1 MKSGFIEV
9 NSANLYYEMDGEGTP
24 LILNHAG
31 LADGRMWNAQFN
43 EFARQYKTVRYD
55 RRGFGKSKMVAGD
68 YSDHDDLYALM
79 MSLNIDRAIL
89 VGCSQGAK
97 LSIDFA
103 LKYPEM
109 TRALVLATPALGG
122 FFYDGPPP
130 AQMDQLE
137 KADKDGDLDLIN
149 ELELQIWVDGP
160 HRRPD
165 QVDPKVRELVR
176 DMNRIALETPEDLG
190 NEIPLEPPAVN
201 RLSEIKG
208 PTLIITGDLD
218 APPSLA
224 RADFLAKNIPH
235 AKKVTISGTAHL
247 PNMEKPEEFNEHVL
261 SFLKSIQMQM
271 VRE

>member
-31 LADGRMWNAQFN
+31 IADGRMWNAQFD
-43 EFARQYKTVRYD
+43 EFARKYQTVRYD

-79 MSLNIDRAIL
+79 KSLKIDKAVF
-89 VGCSQGAK
+89 VGCSQGARV
-97 LSIDFA
+97 SIDFA
-103 LKYPEM
+103 LSHPEM
-109 TRALVLATPALGG
+109 TKTLVLVTPALSG

-130 AQMDQLE
+130 KQIDELE
-137 KADKDGDLDLIN
+137 KADEEGDLDLIN

-160 HRRPD
+160 QRTPD

-176 DMNRIALETPEDLG
+176 DMNLIALETSEHLG
-190 NEIPLEPPAVN
+190 DEIPLEPPAAD
-201 RLSEIKG
+201 RLAEIKV
-208 PTLIITGDLD
+208 PTLIIAGDLD

-235 AKKVTISGTAHL
+235 AQKVTISGTAHL
-247 PNMEKPEEFNEHVL
+247 PNMEKPKEFNEQL
-261 SFLKSIQMQM
+261 SAFLSHS
-271 VRE
+271 